1 MKRARNI
8 HYTVVFS
15 ILLFLLLITPL
26 FLARTNEEAVSTIEG
41 ETAPEVE
48 THQSNDN
55 TSDTGGYVSDS
66 ETLTPLSGDTPL
78 SKALNYLRNAQGTD
92 GKISDFATSCWAVM
106 AIAAAGEDPHNWKGS
121 SGKSIVEYLI
131 ENKGQLDLNVPTD
144 VARFILAMTAAGEDP
159 RNIGGTNYVET
170 LKGFLNNSQ
179 IGSPSQLND
188 DFWGVM
194 ALVSAG
200 ENVSSTIIQ
209 GSVNFIKTHQNTDG
223 GWSWAVGGTSDVDDT
238 AAAVMAL
245 VSAGEDA
252 ESNTIAK
259 ALQYLKSQQQSNGG
273 FPCFGVVNSA
283 SDSWAIDAIYSVGQN
298 PEDWKVNNISVI
310 DHLLTL
316 QNADGSF
323 NWTASTPANKALM
336 TSYAIVALCKRHYP
350 TNGLHIYTRIEGKQ
364 VTIWRRRV
372 FVAASVIIDDK
383 GQTYYLP
390 KPTVLGALDKAAEI
404 GGFAYKVKQT
414 GFGLYVYSIAGEEA
428 AGLMGWLY
436 RVDYYMPYV
445 GMADFGWNVTSPPT
459 PPHKELLIY
468 YGDWTYLP
476 LKIWVDKT
484 EVHVGENITVLVT
497 CYNDTSGSW
506 QPVEGATVYFLYR
519 RYTTNVTGY
528 VMITVRYDPPLWAE
542 KIGFI
547 RSDVIEVKII
557 TNQVNSNTVN
567 GQQNPENT
575 SRENEASTSFS
586 SELLQK
592 RVARLISLSDETLI
606 R

>member
-1 MKRARNI
+1 MKRVGKI
-8 HYTVVFS
+8 HYMVVFS
-15 ILLFLLLITPL
+15 VLLFLLLITTI
-26 FLARTNEEAVSTIEG
+26 FLVGNNEEETSTIG
-41 ETAPEVE
+41 KGTASEVE
-48 THQSNDN
+48 THQGNDN
-55 TSDTGGYVSDS
+55 NISDNGGYVSGS
-66 ETLTPLSGDTPL
+66 ETSTPLSGDTPL
-78 SKALNYLRNAQGTD
+78 SKALNYLRSVQGAD
-92 GKISDFATSCWAVM
+92 GKISDFATSSWAVM

-131 ENKGQLDLNVPTD
+131 ENKGQLNLNVPTD

-159 RNIGGTNYVET
+159 RNIGGTNYVEI
-170 LKGFLNNSQ
+170 LEGFLNNSQ

-200 ENVSSTIIQ
+200 ENVSSTIIR
-209 GSVNFIKTHQNTDG
+209 GSVNYIKTHQNTDG
-223 GWSWAVGGTSDVDDT
+223 GWSWAIGGTSDVDDT

-252 ESNTIAK
+252 ESDTIAK
-259 ALQYLKSQQQSNGG
+259 ALKYLKSQQQPNGG

-283 SDSWAIDAIYSVGQN
+283 SDSWAIDAICSVGQN
-298 PEDWKVNNISVI
+298 PEYWKVNNISVV
-310 DHLLTL
+310 DHLLSL

-350 TNGLHIYTRIEGKQ
+350 TNGFHIYTRIEGKR
-364 VTIWRRRV
+364 VTIWRRTV
-372 FVAASVIIDDK
+372 FVAASIIIDDV

-390 KPTVLGALDKAAEI
+390 KPTVLGALDRAAEI
-404 GGFAYKVKQT
+404 GGFTYKVRQT
-414 GFGLYVYSIAGEEA
+414 SLGLYVYSIAGEEA
-428 AGLMGWLY
+428 AGVMGWMY
-436 RVDYYMPYV
+436 RVDYYLPLI
-445 GMADFGWNVTSPPT
+445 GMADFEWNITSPPN

-476 LKIWVDKT
+476 LKVWADKT

-506 QPVEGATVYFLYR
+506 QPVGGATVNFLYR
-519 RYTTNVTGY
+519 RYTTNATGY

-542 KIGFI
+542 KTGFI
-547 RSDVIEVKII
+547 RSDAIEVKII
-557 TNQVNSNTVN
+557 TNEANSNTLS

-575 SRENEASTSFS
+575 SRENEASIPFS
-586 SELLQK
+586 SELFQG
-592 RVARLISLSDETLI
+592 RAARLII

>member
-1 MKRARNI
+1 MKRAGNV

-144 VARFILAMTAAGEDP
+144 VARFILAMTATGEDP

-170 LKGFLNNSQ
+170 LKGLLNNSQ

-484 EVHVGENITVLVT
+484 EVHVGENITVFVT

-506 QPVEGATVYFLYR
+506 QPVEGATVYFPYGK
-519 RYTTNVTGY
+519 YTTNATGY